1 MTNINADIGR
11 MRDFVADLKRH
22 KEAINL
28 KNRDIKCSVANR
40 CCFILNPTASRY
52 NLKINADGGTFC
64 DTEGPALGSYI
75 MKQPLNN
82 NDIIIIAWEH
92 RDIPNLINSLGANP
106 QFLDWPD
113 DSGDR
118 FDIVFKLDYSK
129 NSENPDV
136 SIFTQNLNLQGDSDK
151 IPDFK
156 RKTLSAN
163 NESKI
168 WIYIIIIIV
177 LILALFLFLSLLKCS

>member
-1 MTNINADIGR
+1 MN
-11 MRDFVADLKRH
+11 
-22 KEAINL
+22 
-28 KNRDIKCSVANR
+28 
-40 CCFILNPTASRY
+40 
-52 NLKINADGGTFC
+52 
-64 DTEGPALGSYI
+64 
-75 MKQPLNN
+75 QPLNN
-82 NDIIIIAWEH
+82 NGTIIIAWEH
-92 RDIPNLINSLGANP
+92 HDIPNLINSLGANP

-113 DSGDR
+113 DAGNR

-156 RKTLSAN
+156 RKTISTN

-168 WIYIIIIIV
+168 WIYIIIIVV
-177 LILALFLFLSLLKCS
+177 LILALFLFLCLLKCS